1 MPPAQTK
8 RRPVCGAYQR
18 AMKRETSVEWERSDF
33 GGIVSRWLL
42 GTFVTKRHSL
52 TSLMK
57 GLVAAVA
64 RDTTHSMDMTR
75 GTLQSQPNRAMISAY
90 SLSINSCDFD
100 CSLRQISH
108 G

>member
-18 AMKRETSVEWERSDF
+18 TSAEWERSDL

-64 RDTTHSMDMTR
+64 RDTTRIWHEYDARDASVT
-75 GTLQSQPNRAMISAY
+75 TQSSDDF
-90 SLSINSCDFD
+90 SLFIVHKFM
-100 CSLRQISH
+100 
-108 G
+108 